1 MRLLSM
7 IRLLLISI
15 FSIFTLFSQEI
26 DASLPN
32 NNDKLDDEIQITD
45 SLKVD
50 SLLALPSKELIT
62 PINTNNNEQLSG
74 SSDSLNTIK
83 ALPTVRSSGNKSIER
98 LESGEPFFEIK
109 SSIDVLR
116 QQVDSL
122 KKIISVYEEG
132 KGAMPNINEEL
143 LNLIKIPQLRHR
155 IELQNGTVVNG
166 EIIEEDD
173 LGIIVQTSIGQ
184 LAIEKD
190 KIIDIGEDLPPSA
203 KVELLDEPFVDIYT
217 DREEIVGTLKNIGTK
232 RADFVRVIANLW
244 SPTTQLL
251 YQDSVFVSGQNT
263 KYYTGI
269 KSNTSLESGSIAEFK
284 ITVPIDSKDKVSYR
298 TYEVRW
304 ESYK

>member
-1 MRLLSM
+1 M
-7 IRLLLISI
+7 IKFSFISA
-15 FSIFTLFSQEI
+15 FSIFTVFSQETES
-26 DASLPN
+26 SLIN
-32 NNDKLDDEIQITD
+32 NNDTLNVAIQKTD
-45 SLKVD
+45 SLEVD
-50 SLLALPSKELIT
+50 TTEASLNDVMNSID
-62 PINTNNNEQLSG
+62 INTNEQVN
-74 SSDSLNTIK
+74 DKADTLNTVKPLPIVRDPGKKTIK
-83 ALPTVRSSGNKSIER
+83 R
-98 LESGEPFFEIK
+98 LESGEEFFEIK

-143 LNLIKIPQLRHR
+143 LDLIKIPQLRHR

-190 KIIDIGEDLPPSA
+190 KIIDIGEDLPPLA
-203 KVELLDEPFVDIYT
+203 KVEIINEPFVDIYT
-217 DREEIVGTLKNIGTK
+217 DREEITGTLKNIGTK
-232 RADFVRVIANLW
+232 RADFVRIIANLW
-244 SPTTQLL
+244 SPTTELL

-269 KSNTSLESGSIAEFK
+269 KSITSLDPGSITEFK
-284 ITVPIDSKDKVSYR
+284 MTIPVDSEDEVSYR

>member
-1 MRLLSM
+1 M
-7 IRLLLISI
+7 IKFSFISA
-15 FSIFTLFSQEI
+15 FSILTVFSQESES
-26 DASLPN
+26 SLIN
-32 NNDKLDDEIQITD
+32 NNDTLNVAIQKTD
-45 SLKVD
+45 SLEVD
-50 SLLALPSKELIT
+50 TTEASSNDVMNSID
-62 PINTNNNEQLSG
+62 INTNEQVN
-74 SSDSLNTIK
+74 DKADTLNTAK
-83 ALPTVRSSGNKSIER
+83 PLPIVRDPGKKTIER
-98 LESGEPFFEIK
+98 LESGEQFFEIK

-143 LNLIKIPQLRHR
+143 LDLIKIPQLRHR

-190 KIIDIGEDLPPSA
+190 KIIDIGEDLPPLA
-203 KVELLDEPFVDIYT
+203 KVEIINEPFVDIYT
-217 DREEIVGTLKNIGTK
+217 DREEITGTLKNIGTK
-232 RADFVRVIANLW
+232 RADFVRIIANLW
-244 SPTTQLL
+244 SPTTELL

-269 KSNTSLESGSIAEFK
+269 KSITSLDPGSITEFK
-284 ITVPIDSKDKVSYR
+284 MTIPVDSEDEVSYR

>member
-1 MRLLSM
+1 MTRLLF
-7 IRLLLISI
+7 IYLLLAGII
-15 FSIFTLFSQEI
+15 FSQEI
-26 DASLPN
+26 DSAVVDSNDSLGVAMQEPDSTFIDTLQSPTIIIPALIDTINQAEAVEEFDSSMTNKSLPPMRDPEN
-32 NNDKLDDEIQITD
+32 KVVQKLD
-45 SLKVD
+45 
-50 SLLALPSKELIT
+50 
-62 PINTNNNEQLSG
+62 
-74 SSDSLNTIK
+74 
-83 ALPTVRSSGNKSIER
+83 
-98 LESGEPFFEIK
+98 SGEPFFEIK

-173 LGIIVQTSIGQ
+173 LGIVIQTSIGQ
-184 LAIEKD
+184 LAIEKE
-190 KIIDIGEDLPPSA
+190 KIIDIGEDLPPAA
-203 KVELLDEPFVDIYT
+203 KVELINEPFVDIYP
-217 DREEIVGTLKNIGTK
+217 DREEIVGTIKNVGTK

-244 SPTTQLL
+244 SPTTQLV
-251 YQDSVFVSGQNT
+251 YQDSVFISGQNT

-269 KSNTSLESGSIAEFK
+269 NAKTSLDPGSTSEFK
-284 ITVPIDSKDKVSYR
+284 LVIPTNNENISYR
-298 TYEVRW
+298 TFEVRW

>member
-1 MRLLSM
+1 MNRMSF
-7 IRLLLISI
+7 ISI
-15 FSIFTLFSQEI
+15 ILLAMAFSQENDTSLVSNEEILNPSIQRPDSSMI
-26 DASLPN
+26 DTIAMPLDIPPASP
-32 NNDKLDDEIQITD
+32 
-45 SLKVD
+45 V
-50 SLLALPSKELIT
+50 LI
-62 PINTNNNEQLSG
+62 INENEKI
-74 SSDSLNTIK
+74 DSLNTAK
-83 ALPTVRSSGNKSIER
+83 QLPPIRDPASKTIDR

-132 KGAMPNINEEL
+132 KGSMPNINEEL
-143 LNLIKIPQLRHR
+143 LDLIKIPQLRHR

-173 LGIIVQTSIGQ
+173 LGVIVQTSIGQ

-203 KVELLDEPFVDIYT
+203 KVELLAEPFVDIYI
-217 DREEIVGTLKNIGTK
+217 DREEIIGSLKNIGTK
-232 RADFVRVIANLW
+232 RADFVRIIASLW

-251 YQDSVFVSGQNT
+251 YKDSVFVSGQNT

-269 KSNTSLESGSIAEFK
+269 KSITSLEPGSTLSLIH
-284 ITVPIDSKDKVSYR
+284 I
-298 TYEVRW
+298 
-304 ESYK
+304 

>member
-1 MRLLSM
+1 M
-7 IRLLLISI
+7 IRFTLISI
-15 FSIFTLFSQEI
+15 LLLGAKYSQEV
-26 DASLPN
+26 DSLVVN
-32 NNDKLDDEIQITD
+32 NVDSSSVSIRGAD
-45 SLKVD
+45 SLKTD
-50 SLLALPSKELIT
+50 ISILPL
-62 PINTNNNEQLSG
+62 
-74 SSDSLNTIK
+74 SDSTSIDSTAMSETIVEDNSTLDSEQP
-83 ALPTVRSSGNKSIER
+83 LPIIRDPGNKIVER
-98 LESGEPFFEIK
+98 LENDESFFEIK

-132 KGAMPNINEEL
+132 KGSMPNINEEL
-143 LNLIKIPQLRHR
+143 LDLIKIPQLRHR

-173 LGIIVQTSIGQ
+173 LGVIVQTSIGQ

-190 KIIDIGEDLPPSA
+190 KIVDIGEDLPPTA
-203 KVELLDEPFVDIYT
+203 KVELINEPFVDIYT
-217 DREEIVGTLKNIGTK
+217 DREEIVGSLKNIGTK
-232 RADFVRVIANLW
+232 RADFVRIIANLW

-269 KSNTSLESGSIAEFK
+269 KSVTSLEPGSISEFK
-284 ITVPIDSKDKVSYR
+284 ITIPLDSKSEVSYR

>member
-1 MRLLSM
+1 MTKFLFTY
-7 IRLLLISI
+7 LLLAGII
-15 FSIFTLFSQEI
+15 FSQQIDSTIIDSKDSLDIVIQESDSTFI
-26 DASLPN
+26 DTFQNSTIEIPASIDTINQVEIIEEFDSSMTNKPLPPIRDPEN
-32 NNDKLDDEIQITD
+32 KVVEKLD
-45 SLKVD
+45 
-50 SLLALPSKELIT
+50 
-62 PINTNNNEQLSG
+62 
-74 SSDSLNTIK
+74 
-83 ALPTVRSSGNKSIER
+83 
-98 LESGEPFFEIK
+98 SGEPFFEIK
-109 SSIDVLR
+109 SSIDMLR

-173 LGIIVQTSIGQ
+173 LGIVVQTSIGQ

-190 KIIDIGEDLPPSA
+190 KIIDIGEDLPPAA
-203 KVELLDEPFVDIYT
+203 KVELINEPFVDIYP
-217 DREEIVGTLKNIGTK
+217 DREEIVGTIKNVGTK

-244 SPTTQLL
+244 SPTTQLI
-251 YQDSVFVSGQNT
+251 YQDSVFISGQNT

-269 KSNTSLESGSIAEFK
+269 KAKTSLDPGSISEFK
-284 ITVPIDSKDKVSYR
+284 LVIPTSNENISYR
-298 TYEVRW
+298 TFEVRW

>member
-1 MRLLSM
+1 M
-7 IRLLLISI
+7 IRFTLISI
-15 FSIFTLFSQEI
+15 LLLGAKYSQEV
-26 DASLPN
+26 DSLVVN
-32 NNDKLDDEIQITD
+32 NVDSSSVSIQVAD
-45 SLKVD
+45 SLKTD
-50 SLLALPSKELIT
+50 ISILP
-62 PINTNNNEQLSG
+62 P
-74 SSDSLNTIK
+74 SDSTSKDSTAMSETIVEDNNSLDTEQP
-83 ALPTVRSSGNKSIER
+83 LPIIRDPGNKIVER
-98 LESGEPFFEIK
+98 LENDEPFFEIK

-143 LNLIKIPQLRHR
+143 LDLIKIPQLRHR

-173 LGIIVQTSIGQ
+173 LGVIVQTSIGQ

-190 KIIDIGEDLPPSA
+190 KIVDIGEDLPPTA
-203 KVELLDEPFVDIYT
+203 KVELINEPFVDIYT
-217 DREEIVGTLKNIGTK
+217 DREEIVGSLKNIGTK
-232 RADFVRVIANLW
+232 RADFVRIIANLW

-269 KSNTSLESGSIAEFK
+269 KSVTSLEPGSISEFK
-284 ITVPIDSKDKVSYR
+284 ITIPLDSKSEVSYR

>member
-1 MRLLSM
+1 MN
-7 IRLLLISI
+7 RLLLISTI
-15 FSIFTLFSQEI
+15 LLAMAHSQEI
-26 DASLPN
+26 DTSLVDNEEVLNTSIQKPDSSTIDTIAIPLDNPPASAVY
-32 NNDKLDDEIQITD
+32 
-45 SLKVD
+45 S
-50 SLLALPSKELIT
+50 
-62 PINTNNNEQLSG
+62 INENEKI
-74 SSDSLNTIK
+74 DSLNTAKQLPLIRDPASK
-83 ALPTVRSSGNKSIER
+83 AIDR

-132 KGAMPNINEEL
+132 KGSMPNINEEL
-143 LNLIKIPQLRHR
+143 LDLIKIPQLRHR

-190 KIIDIGEDLPPSA
+190 KIIDIVEDLPPSA
-203 KVELLDEPFVDIYT
+203 KVELLAEPFVDIYT
-217 DREEIVGTLKNIGTK
+217 DREEIVGSLKNIGTK
-232 RADFVRVIANLW
+232 RADFVRIIASLW

-251 YQDSVFVSGQNT
+251 YKDSVFVSGQNT

-269 KSNTSLESGSIAEFK
+269 KSATSLEPGSMSEFK
-284 ITVPIDSKDKVSYR
+284 IIIPLDSKDKVSYR

>member
-1 MRLLSM
+1 MNRLSF
-7 IRLLLISI
+7 ISI
-15 FSIFTLFSQEI
+15 ILLAMAFTQEI
-26 DASLPN
+26 DTS
-32 NNDKLDDEIQITD
+32 I
-45 SLKVD
+45 V
-50 SLLALPSKELIT
+50 
-62 PINTNNNEQLSG
+62 NNEEVLNTPVQKPD
-74 SSDSLNTIK
+74 SSMIDTIAMPLDNPPASPVLIINENEKIDSLNTAK
-83 ALPTVRSSGNKSIER
+83 QLPPIRDPASKTIDR

-132 KGAMPNINEEL
+132 KGSMPNINEEL
-143 LNLIKIPQLRHR
+143 LDLIKIPQLRHR

-203 KVELLDEPFVDIYT
+203 KVELQAEPFVDIYT
-217 DREEIVGTLKNIGTK
+217 DREEIIGSLKNIGTK
-232 RADFVRVIANLW
+232 RADFVRIIASLW
-244 SPTTQLL
+244 SPTTKLL
-251 YQDSVFVSGQNT
+251 YKDSVFVSGQNT

-269 KSNTSLESGSIAEFK
+269 KSVTSLEPGSTSEFK
-284 ITVPIDSKDKVSYR
+284 IIIPVDSKNKVSYR
-298 TYEVRW
+298 TYEVKW

>member
-1 MRLLSM
+1 M
-7 IRLLLISI
+7 IKFSFISA
-15 FSIFTLFSQEI
+15 FSILTVFSQETES
-26 DASLPN
+26 SLIN
-32 NNDKLDDEIQITD
+32 NNDTLNVAIQKTD
-45 SLKVD
+45 SLEVD
-50 SLLALPSKELIT
+50 TTEASLNDVMNSIE
-62 PINTNNNEQLSG
+62 INTNEQVN
-74 SSDSLNTIK
+74 DKADTLNTAK
-83 ALPTVRSSGNKSIER
+83 PLPIVRDPGKKTIER
-98 LESGEPFFEIK
+98 LESGEQFFEIK

-143 LNLIKIPQLRHR
+143 LDLIKIPQLRHR

-190 KIIDIGEDLPPSA
+190 KIIDIGEDLPPLA
-203 KVELLDEPFVDIYT
+203 KVEIINEPFVDIYT
-217 DREEIVGTLKNIGTK
+217 DREEITGTLKNIGTK
-232 RADFVRVIANLW
+232 RADFVRVVANLW

-269 KSNTSLESGSIAEFK
+269 KSITSLDPGSITEFK
-284 ITVPIDSKDKVSYR
+284 MTIPVNSEDEVSYR

>member
-1 MRLLSM
+1 M
-7 IRLLLISI
+7 IKFSFISA
-15 FSIFTLFSQEI
+15 FSILTVFSQESES
-26 DASLPN
+26 SLIN
-32 NNDKLDDEIQITD
+32 NNDTLNVAIQKTD
-45 SLKVD
+45 SLEVD
-50 SLLALPSKELIT
+50 TTEASLNDVMNSIE
-62 PINTNNNEQLSG
+62 INTNEQVN
-74 SSDSLNTIK
+74 DKADTLNTAK
-83 ALPTVRSSGNKSIER
+83 PLPIVRDPGKKTIER
-98 LESGEPFFEIK
+98 LESGEQFFEIK

-143 LNLIKIPQLRHR
+143 LDLIKIPQLRHR

-190 KIIDIGEDLPPSA
+190 KIIDIGEDLPPLA
-203 KVELLDEPFVDIYT
+203 KVEIINEPFVDIYT
-217 DREEIVGTLKNIGTK
+217 DREEITGTLKNIGTK
-232 RADFVRVIANLW
+232 RADFVRIIANLW
-244 SPTTQLL
+244 SPTTELL

-269 KSNTSLESGSIAEFK
+269 KSITSLDPGSITEFK
-284 ITVPIDSKDKVSYR
+284 MTIPVDSEDEVSYR

>member
-1 MRLLSM
+1 M
-7 IRLLLISI
+7 IRFSFISMLLISI
-15 FSIFTLFSQEI
+15 VFSQ
-26 DASLPN
+26 DVDTSLTN
-32 NNDKLDDEIQITD
+32 SDDTLNVSIQSAD
-45 SLKVD
+45 SSIVD
-50 SLLALPSKELIT
+50 TIALPLNNAATTLETGSNKEMSE
-62 PINTNNNEQLSG
+62 NN
-74 SSDSLNTIK
+74 DSLNTTKSLPIVRNVDIK
-83 ALPTVRSSGNKSIER
+83 DIEK

-109 SSIDVLR
+109 SSIDFLR

-143 LNLIKIPQLRHR
+143 LELIKIPQLRHR

-203 KVELLDEPFVDIYT
+203 KVELLNEPFVDIYT
-217 DREEIVGTLKNIGTK
+217 DREEIIGSLKNIGTK
-232 RADFVRVIANLW
+232 RADFVRVIAKLW

-269 KSNTSLESGSIAEFK
+269 KSVTSLDPGSISEFK
-284 ITVPIDSKDKVSYR
+284 ITIPIDSKDKVSYR
-298 TYEVRW
+298 TYEVKW

>member
-1 MRLLSM
+1 M
-7 IRLLLISI
+7 IRFTLISLLL
-15 FSIFTLFSQEI
+15 LGAKYSQEV
-26 DASLPN
+26 DSLVVN
-32 NNDKLDDEIQITD
+32 NVDSSSVSIQGAD
-45 SLKVD
+45 SLKTD
-50 SLLALPSKELIT
+50 ISILPL
-62 PINTNNNEQLSG
+62 
-74 SSDSLNTIK
+74 SDSTSIDSNATSETIVEDNSTLDSEQP
-83 ALPTVRSSGNKSIER
+83 LPIIRDPGNKIVER
-98 LESGEPFFEIK
+98 LENDEPFFEIK

-143 LNLIKIPQLRHR
+143 LDLIKIPQLRHR

-173 LGIIVQTSIGQ
+173 LGVIVQTSIGQ

-190 KIIDIGEDLPPSA
+190 KIVDIGEDLPPTA
-203 KVELLDEPFVDIYT
+203 KVELINEPFVDIYT
-217 DREEIVGTLKNIGTK
+217 DREEIVGSLKNIGTK
-232 RADFVRVIANLW
+232 RADFVRIIANLW

-269 KSNTSLESGSIAEFK
+269 KSVTSLEPGSISEFK
-284 ITVPIDSKDKVSYR
+284 ITISLDSKSEVSYR

>member
-7 IRLLLISI
+7 IKLLLISI

-50 SLLALPSKELIT
+50 SLLALPSKDLIAPT
-62 PINTNNNEQLSG
+62 NTNNNEQLSG

>member
-1 MRLLSM
+1 M
-7 IRLLLISI
+7 IKFSFIAA
-15 FSIFTLFSQEI
+15 FSILTVFSQETES
-26 DASLPN
+26 SLIN
-32 NNDKLDDEIQITD
+32 NNDTLNVAIQKTD
-45 SLKVD
+45 SLEVD
-50 SLLALPSKELIT
+50 TTEASLNDVMNSID
-62 PINTNNNEQLSG
+62 INTNEQVN
-74 SSDSLNTIK
+74 DKADTLNTAK
-83 ALPTVRSSGNKSIER
+83 PLPIVRDPDKKTIEK
-98 LESGEPFFEIK
+98 LESGEQFFEIK

-143 LNLIKIPQLRHR
+143 LDLIKIPQLRHR

-190 KIIDIGEDLPPSA
+190 KIIDIGEDLPPLA
-203 KVELLDEPFVDIYT
+203 KVEIINEPFVDIYT
-217 DREEIVGTLKNIGTK
+217 DREEITGALKNIGTK

-269 KSNTSLESGSIAEFK
+269 KSITSLDPGSITEFK
-284 ITVPIDSKDKVSYR
+284 MTIPVDSEDEVSYR

>member
-1 MRLLSM
+1 M
-7 IRLLLISI
+7 IRFTLISI
-15 FSIFTLFSQEI
+15 LLLGAKYSQEV
-26 DASLPN
+26 DSLVVN
-32 NNDKLDDEIQITD
+32 NVDSSSVSIQVAD
-45 SLKVD
+45 SLKTD
-50 SLLALPSKELIT
+50 ISILP
-62 PINTNNNEQLSG
+62 P
-74 SSDSLNTIK
+74 SDSTSKDSTAMSETIVEDINSLDSEQP
-83 ALPTVRSSGNKSIER
+83 LPIIRDPGNKIVER
-98 LESGEPFFEIK
+98 LENDEPFFEIK

-143 LNLIKIPQLRHR
+143 LDLIKIPQLRHR

-173 LGIIVQTSIGQ
+173 LGVIVQTSIGQ

-190 KIIDIGEDLPPSA
+190 KIVDIGEDLPPTA
-203 KVELLDEPFVDIYT
+203 KVELINEPFVDIYT
-217 DREEIVGTLKNIGTK
+217 DREEIVGSLKNIGTK
-232 RADFVRVIANLW
+232 RADFVRIIANLW

-269 KSNTSLESGSIAEFK
+269 KSVTSLEPGSISEFK
-284 ITVPIDSKDKVSYR
+284 ITIPLDSKSEVSYR

>member
-1 MRLLSM
+1 M
-7 IRLLLISI
+7 IKFSFISA
-15 FSIFTLFSQEI
+15 FSILTVFSQETES
-26 DASLPN
+26 SLIN
-32 NNDKLDDEIQITD
+32 NNDTLNVAIQKTD
-45 SLKVD
+45 SLEVD
-50 SLLALPSKELIT
+50 TTEASLNDVMNSID
-62 PINTNNNEQLSG
+62 INTNEQVN
-74 SSDSLNTIK
+74 DKADTLNTAK
-83 ALPTVRSSGNKSIER
+83 PLPIVRDPGKKTIER
-98 LESGEPFFEIK
+98 LESGEQFFEIK

-143 LNLIKIPQLRHR
+143 LDLIKIPQLRHR

-190 KIIDIGEDLPPSA
+190 KIIDIGEDLPPLA
-203 KVELLDEPFVDIYT
+203 KVEIINEPFVDIYT
-217 DREEIVGTLKNIGTK
+217 DREEITGALKNIGTK

-269 KSNTSLESGSIAEFK
+269 KSITSLDPGSITEFK
-284 ITVPIDSKDKVSYR
+284 MTIPVDSEDEVSYR